1 MATIVSFLKNSLAY
15 ILLSI
20 VILFMLKGIVIYY
33 PLRDDVGFLLF
44 KKAYLH
50 IWWWKI
56 AFYTH
61 VFTIIFALLA
71 GSTQFSNFL
80 LRHHRN
86 IHRLMGKI
94 YVYDILIVNF
104 PAAMV
109 MAIYAN
115 GLLPGKAAFV
125 VLDSL
130 WFWFTYK
137 AVLEVRKG
145 NTKSHKEYMIRSYA
159 LTLSAVMLRLWKI
172 IISSFIIIDPVH
184 LYMIDAWMGFV
195 PNLLFAEWLIRRG
208 RKINVATGRLRKINK
223 LPRQLIEQ
231 R

>member
-1 MATIVSFLKNSLAY
+1 
-15 ILLSI
+15 
-20 VILFMLKGIVIYY
+20 MLKGVVIYY

-44 KKAYLH
+44 KKPYLH

-61 VFTIIFALLA
+61 VFSVIFALLA

-80 LRHHRN
+80 LCNHKN
-86 IHRLMGKI
+86 VHRLMGKI

-104 PAAMV
+104 PAAMI

-115 GLLPGKAAFV
+115 GLLPGKIAFV

-137 AVLEVRKG
+137 AVMKIRKG
-145 NTKSHKEYMIRSYA
+145 NVKSHKNYMIRSYA
-159 LTLSAVMLRLWKI
+159 LTLSAIMLRLWKI
-172 IISSFIIIDPVH
+172 IISSFVTIDPIH

-195 PNLLFAEWLIRRG
+195 PNLLFAEWLIRNKAKAICVRG
-208 RKINVATGRLRKINK
+208 KYKKTSIP
-223 LPRQLIEQ
+223 LPQILQ
-231 R
+231 